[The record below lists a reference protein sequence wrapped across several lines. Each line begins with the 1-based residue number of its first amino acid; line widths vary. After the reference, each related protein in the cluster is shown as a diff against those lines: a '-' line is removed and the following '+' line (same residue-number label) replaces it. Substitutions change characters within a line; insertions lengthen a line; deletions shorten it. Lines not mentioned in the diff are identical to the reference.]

1 MFIDHQISYL
11 DIVKLC
17 DACCE
22 AHMADIVATPN
33 LEEIVHYDQWV
44 SDDTN
49 SHGLMPYTVVGVA
62 GFGMGASRGTL
73 WVEGGCMAVSC
84 AHACALK
91 EVWDEGLGLEVRWLM
106 IHWVVIKLRK
116 Q

>member
-1 MFIDHQISYL
+1 MFIDHQVGYL

-44 SDDTN
+44 SDDQK
-49 SHGLMPYTVVGVA
+49 HAGLMLLCTSLVA
-62 GFGMGASRGTL
+62 
-73 WVEGGCMAVSC
+73 
-84 AHACALK
+84 
-91 EVWDEGLGLEVRWLM
+91 
-106 IHWVVIKLRK
+106 K